1 MHEGGSAL
9 RRDDKKNIQT
19 SGLPAS
25 EHDQEGK
32 VTNKQGF
39 CTPMEG
45 EHLHIDTLESNN
57 LILEETD
64 STQEDKDS
72 GVKLLYQEHS
82 SSPEDAPNPEQRDLP
97 DSNLSDLGAF
107 ASALSEKS
115 EKVGIALPDE
125 SSELTSVQSLEICT
139 EASEFADYGRDTD
152 LDILPPAPMI
162 EINGAVSGAV
172 EAAHIKENDYEESNH
187 QHDKCHI
194 QASICN
200 ERTKSGREELHLF
213 YEDTSISDHPEDLPV
228 ISAFTTETSLGVPIS
243 TRDSASKILPRN
255 HSSSAGTGGD
265 ISVASHTGGFLH
277 ERKDSLKGRGSPRS
291 DTRGLSFKKI
301 HQKFDVSDTYK
312 MKHSAASNMSSYN
325 SLLRSG
331 RLSECIELLEDMN
344 KKDMLDMNK
353 IYHAKFFDLCR
364 RQKAVKEAF
373 RFAKLILNPTLSTFN
388 MLMSVCS
395 SAQDSDGAF
404 EVWQLAQVA
413 GFKADCK
420 LYTTLI
426 STCAKSGKVDTMFE
440 VFHDMVNRGIE
451 PNVHTYGALIDGCAR
466 AGQVA
471 KAFGA
476 YGILRSKNVK
486 PDRVV
491 FNALITACGHSGA
504 VERAFDVL
512 AEMTSEAHP
521 VDPDHVTIGA
531 LITACMSAG
540 QVDRVKGVYE
550 MIDTY
555 NIKGSPEL
563 YTIAVN
569 SCSHSGDWEFAC
581 KIYDDMK
588 KKGVVPDEMFF
599 SALIDVAGHAGNLDA
614 AFEVLREARTQGM
627 NPGIVSYSSLM
638 GACSKTQNWEKAL
651 ELFEQ
656 IKALGVNLTVSTVN
670 ALITALCDAD
680 QMQKALDVLSQM
692 KKLGLCPN
700 GVTYSILLV
709 ASEKNDDLVGL
720 TLFSQAKA
728 DGVPFSFIMYKCL
741 IRMCSR
747 KFENASKIGEPVFS
761 FKSGKPQIDSKW
773 ASLALMVYR
782 EVIGSGL
789 TPSVEMLAQVLRCLQ
804 LPQDVVLKN
813 RLTETLGIN
822 TEKSRSANLLSLI
835 DGFGEYD
842 PRAFS
847 LFEEAASLGI
857 APCVSFKESPIF
869 IDARSLGTHI
879 AEVYILTVLKGLKH
893 RLAAGARLPG
903 ITILLPVE
911 MAEISCPKG
920 DRTINI
926 SGRVN
931 QAVGAL
937 LRRLRLPYQGG
948 ESHGKIRISGLVVR
962 RWLQPK
968 LVASINGKQA
978 QLGLS
983 QLGLASGITRQQRNI
998 RTGNLSLY

>member
-1 MHEGGSAL
+1 MDAIYSPSTQIFAL
-9 RRDDKKNIQT
+9 IPRFSSSSSSSSSLRLSLSRIQSVRDEFFGRGTKLRHRARRKCKWKNDFDEA

-25 EHDQEGK
+25 EHDQEGR

-39 CTPMEG
+39 CTAMEG
-45 EHLHIDTLESNN
+45 EHLHMDTLESNHS
-57 LILEETD
+57 ILEETD

-82 SSPEDAPNPEQRDLP
+82 SSLEDAPNLEQRDLP
-97 DSNLSDLGAF
+97 DSNLSDLGVF
-107 ASALSEKS
+107 ASA
-115 EKVGIALPDE
+115 
-125 SSELTSVQSLEICT
+125 LEICT

-152 LDILPPAPMI
+152 LDILSPAPMI

-172 EAAHIKENDYEESNH
+172 ETAPIKENNYEESNH
-187 QHDKCHI
+187 EHDECHI
-194 QASICN
+194 QASISN

-213 YEDTSISDHPEDLPV
+213 YEDTSMSDHPE
-228 ISAFTTETSLGVPIS
+228 
-243 TRDSASKILPRN
+243 
-255 HSSSAGTGGD
+255 GTGGD
-265 ISVASHTGGFLH
+265 ISVASHTGGFLR

-291 DTRGLSFKKI
+291 DTRGLSLKTSY
-301 HQKFDVSDTYK
+301 QKFDVPDTYK
-312 MKHSAASNMSSYN
+312 MKHGAASDMSSYN

-373 RFAKLILNPTLSTFN
+373 RFAKLIPNPTLSTFN

-440 VFHDMVNRGIE
+440 VFRDMVNRGVE
-451 PNVHTYGALIDGCAR
+451 PNAHTYGALIDGCAR
-466 AGQVA
+466 AGQIA

-486 PDRVV
+486 PDCVV
-491 FNALITACGHSGA
+491 FNALITACGQSGA

-512 AEMTSEAHP
+512 AEMTAEAHP

-540 QVDRVKGVYE
+540 RVDRVKGVYE

-563 YTIAVN
+563 YTIAVS

-614 AFEVLREARTQGM
+614 AFEVLREASTQGM

-656 IKALGVNLTVSTVN
+656 IKVLGVNLTVSTVN
-670 ALITALCDAD
+670 ALITALCNAD
-680 QMQKALDVLSQM
+680 QMQKALDVLSEM

-700 GVTYSILLV
+700 DVTYSILLV
-709 ASEKNDDLVGL
+709 ASEKNDDLEVGL

-773 ASLALMVYR
+773 ASLALMAYR

-789 TPSVEMLAQVLRCLQ
+789 IPSVEMLAQVLRCLQ

-822 TEKSRSANLLSLI
+822 TEQSRNANLLPLI
-835 DGFGEYD
+835 DGFGECD

-911 MAEISCPKG
+911 MAEISCPQG

-937 LRRLRLPYQGG
+937 LRRLRLRYEGG
-948 ESHGKIRISGLVVR
+948 ESHGKIRISGLAVK
-962 RWLQPK
+962 RWLQPN

-983 QLGLASGITRQQRNI
+983 QLGLASEITRQQRNI
-998 RTGNLSLY
+998 RTGSLSLY